1 MRALLSTLK
10 GKIIVATIGSLIVA
24 GIVVAFILIIGP
36 KAYRSI
42 KINQLTGQTVITDE
56 KNVEV
61 TAYAGMNLQ
70 SGNKVS
76 VLEKSNLVLL
86 MDADKYMFADAG
98 TKFKLEASGDS
109 EKGNTKTKVILEEGS
124 ILCRLD
130 SKLSDKEVFEVE
142 TPNST
147 MAVRGTIFRMSIY
160 QDATGENYTQLDVL
174 EGTVQVDLYMENGE
188 KTGEEGI
195 VEAGQAATVHSNP
208 EISEFVIG
216 ESDITYEDF
225 SDVMAE
231 FVVASVEEGQEICIG
246 TNLFKHFT
254 GLENHPET
262 INVTKEATCA
272 LEGEREIYCSICD
285 TVVRVETIEKIEH
298 TPGEVEETTEGTCE
312 EKSKEMASCLVCG
325 EKIII
330 KELEFGEHSY
340 GDWQISKVATCTVE
354 GEETSICEI
363 CGDTKTRTVEALGH
377 EFGEWV
383 AENEAD
389 CTTGGEELR
398 TCSRCGMTET
408 QTIAALGHS
417 YGAWAVK
424 KEASCTD
431 GGENLRTCSKCGKT
445 ETQTVAATGHSY
457 GSWMIQV
464 QPTCESDGE
473 ESRAC
478 DLCGSLEF
486 QAIPGGTGHNF
497 PEHTASANHS
507 WVPLASD
514 PTGSTLDYI
523 IAEVECS
530 TCKDYGDTV
539 EFYQYNV
546 SAVETRYDD
555 TTGILTYYKCTCG
568 YEYNQ

>member
-216 ESDITYEDF
+216 ESDITY
-225 SDVMAE
+225 
-231 FVVASVEEGQEICIG
+231 
-246 TNLFKHFT
+246 
-254 GLENHPET
+254 
-262 INVTKEATCA
+262 
-272 LEGEREIYCSICD
+272 
-285 TVVRVETIEKIEH
+285 
-298 TPGEVEETTEGTCE
+298 
-312 EKSKEMASCLVCG
+312 
-325 EKIII
+325 
-330 KELEFGEHSY
+330 
-340 GDWQISKVATCTVE
+340 
-354 GEETSICEI
+354 
-363 CGDTKTRTVEALGH
+363 
-377 EFGEWV
+377 
-383 AENEAD
+383 
-389 CTTGGEELR
+389 
-398 TCSRCGMTET
+398 
-408 QTIAALGHS
+408 
-417 YGAWAVK
+417 
-424 KEASCTD
+424 
-431 GGENLRTCSKCGKT
+431 
-445 ETQTVAATGHSY
+445 
-457 GSWMIQV
+457 
-464 QPTCESDGE
+464 
-473 ESRAC
+473 
-478 DLCGSLEF
+478 
-486 QAIPGGTGHNF
+486 
-497 PEHTASANHS
+497 
-507 WVPLASD
+507 
-514 PTGSTLDYI
+514 
-523 IAEVECS
+523 
-530 TCKDYGDTV
+530 
-539 EFYQYNV
+539 
-546 SAVETRYDD
+546 
-555 TTGILTYYKCTCG
+555 
-568 YEYNQ
+568 